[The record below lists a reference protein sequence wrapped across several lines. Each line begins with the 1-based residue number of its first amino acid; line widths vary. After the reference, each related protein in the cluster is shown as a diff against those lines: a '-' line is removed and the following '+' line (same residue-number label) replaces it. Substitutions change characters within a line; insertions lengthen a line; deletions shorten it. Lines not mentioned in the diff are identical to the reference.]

1 MLLDHAKRPFP
12 VVHHSG
18 WRPLDPSIEAQ
29 LASVPFPTA
38 MTQYAVVALPET
50 KEALVSVCLFDRETR
65 EARFVLRGAINSGAD
80 LKICLQEAES
90 LARLLGT
97 TSLVSQEK
105 IPADFAAAPHIFR
118 SSGFTELCE
127 SWTFECPF
135 AALADR
141 SEQVYAKLLKK
152 GIISKNANVD
162 SVDNR
167 FAEVRAILD
176 ASRMMDGF
184 DFDARLSGRS
194 LMAISGAHSRVIRQ
208 RQDILG
214 ILLVAPCTKP
224 GTYEVA
230 NRWVAEKARRSWVN
244 EALIH
249 SCIRKGLELGAE
261 YVRFN
266 ANADNHRETIR
277 LAEHANGSCIGY
289 SHRYGKR
296 IG

>member
-1 MLLDHAKRPFP
+1 M
-12 VVHHSG
+12 
-18 WRPLDPSIEAQ
+18 DPSLEAQ

-38 MTQYAVVALPET
+38 TTEHVAVTLSET
-50 KEALVSVCLFDRETR
+50 KQALVSVYLFDRKTG
-65 EARFVLRGAINSGAD
+65 EARFVLRGGIDSGAD
-80 LKICLQEAES
+80 LKICLEEAES
-90 LARLLGT
+90 LARSLGA

-105 IPADFAAAPHIFR
+105 ISADFVSAPHIFR
-118 SSGFTELCE
+118 SSGFSELDE

-141 SEQVYAKLLKK
+141 SEQVYGRLLKK
-152 GIISKNANVD
+152 GIIPKDAKVD

-167 FAEVRAILD
+167 FGEVRAILD

-184 DFDARLSGRS
+184 DFDARLSGAS
-194 LMAISGAHSRVIRQ
+194 LMAVSRAHSRVICHR
-208 RQDILG
+208 RDILG

-224 GTYEVA
+224 GTWEVS

-244 EALIH
+244 AALIH
-249 SCIRKGLELGAE
+249 SCIRKGRELGAE
-261 YVRFN
+261 YIRFN

-296 IG
+296 LG